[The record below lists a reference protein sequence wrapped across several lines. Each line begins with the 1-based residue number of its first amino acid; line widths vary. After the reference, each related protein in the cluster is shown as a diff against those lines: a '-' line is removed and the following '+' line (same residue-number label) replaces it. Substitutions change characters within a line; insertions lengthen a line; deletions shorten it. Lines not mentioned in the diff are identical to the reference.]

1 MLTDLSQLAGKW
13 VCSAVRTNECKP
25 FPNFDLKRFKDGHYA
40 KRKNF
45 QSRLVQTV
53 KLARAERRWCV
64 DCSLLVLPNELEEHQ
79 EHFLKENLTIR
90 KLQLPTKLISANVDK
105 KEEAQYFF
113 SDESLKVILKTIIRC
128 KFTHVLC
135 IGCPSVH
142 ERLTVNKRYGVASFL
157 LDIDARYLQFYSS
170 KQYLCFNMAN
180 NFLFEKDKYERN
192 LNEFLAASSKLLVIA
207 DPPFGIMIP
216 ALADTLVRLKKKIQ
230 YFKRE
235 DSEFELKMMLFHL
248 YFYEKRIS
256 EALPELRMLDYKVN
270 YSNHKKL
277 KQDANSIARVFT
289 DIEPKQLVLK
299 GLSGYKFCEDCQR
312 WTHEIANHCPDCK
325 NCMSKNGKESAHC
338 SLCDRCF
345 QIDWEHCFTCE
356 MCTRK
361 GN

>member
-1 MLTDLSQLAGKW
+1 M
-13 VCSAVRTNECKP
+13 
-25 FPNFDLKRFKDGHYA
+25 
-40 KRKNF
+40 
-45 QSRLVQTV
+45 
-53 KLARAERRWCV
+53 
-64 DCSLLVLPNELEEHQ
+64 
-79 EHFLKENLTIR
+79 R
-90 KLQLPTKLISANVDK
+90 KLRLPTKLIAANVDK

-135 IGCPSVH
+135 IGCPSIH
-142 ERLTVNKRYGVASFL
+142 ERLTINSKRYGAQSFL
-157 LDIDARYLQFYSS
+157 LDIDARYLQFYGS

-192 LNEFLAASSKLLVIA
+192 LNEFLIASSKLLVIA

-216 ALADTLVRLKKKIQ
+216 ALADTLVRLKKKIN

-256 EALPELRMLDYKVN
+256 DALPELRMMDYKVN

-277 KQDANSIARVFT
+277 RQDANSIARLFT
-289 DIEPKQLVLK
+289 DIDARQLVLK
-299 GLSGYKFCEDCQR
+299 GLSGYKFCADCQR
-312 WTHEIANHCPDCK
+312 WTHEIASHCPDCK

-361 GN
+361 GND